1 MGIILFGKNV
11 FGVAFGIVFFGFFA
25 YAAEAQSI
33 PKEGSGASSPGSV
46 DCTEINIKYLDDPSL
61 TREEKIALMDIAL
74 FRSLGKFDECKTS
87 QTNSSIAGSDGLGQ
101 NTGGG
106 SVASSE
112 MSGTEEPTTKA
123 QSGNV
128 EENVTNTA
136 SLGAAGGVA
145 NGNYGPQLNV
155 PQSSDNGKYQR
166 TFSVQ
171 IMIAYSKLKF
181 GKQLSTKKT
190 QRLELNSGMNTGS
203 TKESHRSTDCVKQVG
218 KHAIF

>member
-1 MGIILFGKNV
+1 VFGKNI
-11 FGVAFGIVFFGFFA
+11 FGVAFSVVFFA

-46 DCTEINIKYLDDPSL
+46 DCTEINVKYVDDPSL
-61 TREEKIALMDIAL
+61 TREEKIALMDRAL

-155 PQSSDNGKYQR
+155 PQSSDNGKIPEDILSADND
-166 TFSVQ
+166 SVLQAQ
-171 IMIAYSKLKF
+171 IRQAAINEKDPKVRAKLWNEYRKYK
-181 GKQLSTKKT
+181 GKP
-190 QRLELNSGMNTGS
+190 
-203 TKESHRSTDCVKQVG
+203 QVD
-218 KHAIF
+218 

>member
-1 MGIILFGKNV
+1 MGKLVFKKNV
-11 FGVAFGIVFFGFFA
+11 FGLTFSLVILVSFA

-33 PKEGSGASSPGSV
+33 PKEGSGAAFPGSV
-46 DCTEINIKYLDDPSL
+46 DCTEINIKYFDDPSL
-61 TREEKIALMDIAL
+61 TREEKIDLMDRAL

-87 QTNSSIAGSDGLGQ
+87 QTNSSSAGSDGLGQ

-128 EENVTNTA
+128 DENVTNTD

-145 NGNYGPQLNV
+145 NGNYGSQLNV
-155 PQSSDNGKYQR
+155 PQSSDNGKIPEDILNADND
-166 TFSVQ
+166 SVLQAQ
-171 IMIAYSKLKF
+171 IRQAAINEKDPKIRAKLWNEYRKYK
-181 GKQLSTKKT
+181 GKP
-190 QRLELNSGMNTGS
+190 
-203 TKESHRSTDCVKQVG
+203 QVN
-218 KHAIF
+218 

>member
-155 PQSSDNGKYQR
+155 PQSSDNGKIPEDILSADND
-166 TFSVQ
+166 SVLQAQ
-171 IMIAYSKLKF
+171 IRQAAINEKDPKVRAKLWNEYRKYK
-181 GKQLSTKKT
+181 GKP
-190 QRLELNSGMNTGS
+190 
-203 TKESHRSTDCVKQVG
+203 QVD
-218 KHAIF
+218 